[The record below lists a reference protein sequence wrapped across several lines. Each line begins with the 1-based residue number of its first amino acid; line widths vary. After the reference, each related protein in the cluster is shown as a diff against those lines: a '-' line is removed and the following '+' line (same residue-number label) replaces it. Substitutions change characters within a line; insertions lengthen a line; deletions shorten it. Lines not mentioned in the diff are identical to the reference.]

1 MLKSELKVPLT
12 QEQYYDKDLPFTL
25 ARNVADAVNNTLGT
39 QHKGYCGFQG
49 NGLVNISLI

>member
-39 QHKGYCGFQG
+39 QYKGYSGFQG